1 MINVYDDVY
10 VKNVGLGIIM
20 KVEDID
26 TFIIRAFDGNF
37 YRVKRKEMTILKW
50 KNCFGLILFFVSVLC
65 F

>member
-37 YRVKRKEMTILKW
+37 YRVKRKEMTILK
-50 KNCFGLILFFVSVLC
+50 
-65 F
+65 